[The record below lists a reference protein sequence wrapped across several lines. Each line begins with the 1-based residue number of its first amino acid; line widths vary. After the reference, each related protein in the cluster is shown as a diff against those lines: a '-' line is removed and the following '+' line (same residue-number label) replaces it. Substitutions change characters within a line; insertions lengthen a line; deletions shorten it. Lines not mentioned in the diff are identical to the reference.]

1 MMAPLGRHATTV
13 PTCLCER
20 EKESYRYDR
29 NKNEGKCSG
38 KREFWW
44 YFPPTIIVKPLFS
57 HFLHSYQ
64 LLLDEIVT
72 PFSRTLSISY
82 IFFSHF
88 AWEGWEMISLSW
100 FWVTVWPKS
109 WVQKK
114 YFIQETI
121 CSVSK
126 CLKFCFVCLF
136 VFYICRSWFVDL
148 KG

>member
-1 MMAPLGRHATTV
+1 MTAPLGRHATTV

-72 PFSRTLSISY
+72 PLSRDFIYFFLTLCLGRLGDDI
-82 IFFSHF
+82 I
-88 AWEGWEMISLSW
+88 
-100 FWVTVWPKS
+100 TVVLGCCLGFGPKS

-126 CLKFCFVCLF
+126 CLKFCFVLF
-136 VFYICRSWFVDL
+136 VCFLYLSFMVC
-148 KG
+148 